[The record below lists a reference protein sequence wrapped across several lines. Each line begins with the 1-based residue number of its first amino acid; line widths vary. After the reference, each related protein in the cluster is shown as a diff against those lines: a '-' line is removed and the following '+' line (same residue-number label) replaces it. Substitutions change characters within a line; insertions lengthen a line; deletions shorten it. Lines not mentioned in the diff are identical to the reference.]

1 MADASKP
8 AAPAPGETG
17 LARNSQTVTVALAG
31 NPNSGKTTIFNA
43 LTGSRQHVGNYPGV
57 TVEKKVGVCR
67 HRGVRLEIVD
77 LPGTYSL
84 TAYATDELVAR
95 EFVIDEHPAVVVDIL
110 DGSNLERNL
119 FLAVQFMELGLP
131 LVLVLNMSDVASAR
145 GYVFDLEQLSA
156 LLGGVPLIPAVGNR
170 GQGIDKIR
178 DAIVAVATGACHLR
192 PVPITYGPEIDKEV
206 DKLAAVLETEAERL
220 APRQPRWVA
229 LKLLEND
236 RRIRERI
243 EQVCENAAAVLAA
256 ADEAIAHLRRILG
269 DEPEIVIADRRYG
282 FISGACQETVRSTVE
297 ARHTRS
303 DQIDAVMTHPVLGLP
318 IFLGLMYLVF
328 WGTFSLGEY
337 PMAAI
342 DYAFQWLGQ
351 AVGGLWAAGSDSA
364 LRSLLVHGVIR
375 GVGAVIVFLPNI
387 LILFLAIAV
396 LEDSGYMAR
405 AAFIMDRWMHKI
417 GLHGKSFIPMVIGFG
432 CTIPAIMAT
441 RVLASRRDRLT
452 TMLILPLMSC
462 SARLPIYMMFT
473 AAFFI
478 EKWRGPVLWMM
489 YVVGAAVAVL
499 AAKLLKSTLLRGEA
513 EPFVMELPPY
523 RTPTVKGTLIHTWQR
538 GWMYVRKAGTI
549 ILGVSIL
556 LWALTSYP
564 KPHPR
569 EIEDLAVEGQQA
581 AALEYSVAGRVGKAF
596 EPLTRPL
603 GFDWRVNT
611 AMMGAFAAKE
621 VFVAQMSIVYSLG
634 DTDEAEAQP
643 LQAALRSNYT
653 PLQAIAIMIFSL
665 LGFPCMATVAVMWT
679 ESGSWKWALLQW
691 TGLTGLAYLAALL
704 VYQIGTA
711 LGLGVG

>member
-1 MADASKP
+1 
-8 AAPAPGETG
+8 
-17 LARNSQTVTVALAG
+17 
-31 NPNSGKTTIFNA
+31 
-43 LTGSRQHVGNYPGV
+43 
-57 TVEKKVGVCR
+57 
-67 HRGVRLEIVD
+67 
-77 LPGTYSL
+77 
-84 TAYATDELVAR
+84 
-95 EFVIDEHPAVVVDIL
+95 
-110 DGSNLERNL
+110 
-119 FLAVQFMELGLP
+119 
-131 LVLVLNMSDVASAR
+131 
-145 GYVFDLEQLSA
+145 
-156 LLGGVPLIPAVGNR
+156 
-170 GQGIDKIR
+170 
-178 DAIVAVATGACHLR
+178 
-192 PVPITYGPEIDKEV
+192 
-206 DKLAAVLETEAERL
+206 
-220 APRQPRWVA
+220 
-229 LKLLEND
+229 
-236 RRIRERI
+236 
-243 EQVCENAAAVLAA
+243 
-256 ADEAIAHLRRILG
+256 
-269 DEPEIVIADRRYG
+269 
-282 FISGACQETVRSTVE
+282 
-297 ARHTRS
+297 
-303 DQIDAVMTHPVLGLP
+303 
-318 IFLGLMYLVF
+318 
-328 WGTFSLGEY
+328 
-337 PMAAI
+337 
-342 DYAFQWLGQ
+342 
-351 AVGGLWAAGSDSA
+351 
-364 LRSLLVHGVIR
+364 VHGVIR

-441 RVLASRRDRLT
+441 RVLGSRRDRLT

-478 EKWRGPVLWMM
+478 EKWRGPVLWTM

-499 AAKLLKSTLLRGEA
+499 AAKLLKSTLFRGEA

-523 RTPTVKGTLIHTWQR
+523 RTPTVKGTLIHTWRR

-569 EIEDLAVEGQQA
+569 EIEDLAAEGQQA

-596 EPLTRPL
+596 EPVTRPL

-611 AMMGAFAAKE
+611 AMIGAFAAKE

-643 LQAALRSNYT
+643 LQDALRRNYT
-653 PLQAIAIMIFSL
+653 PLQAVAVMIFSL
-665 LGFPCMATVAVMWT
+665 LGFPCMATVAVMCS

-704 VYQIGTA
+704 VYQVGSA

>member
-1 MADASKP
+1 MSSDRAI
-8 AAPAPGETG
+8 EE
-17 LARNSQTVTVALAG
+17 ARPYGPYGRLTVALAG

-57 TVEKKVGVCR
+57 TVEKKVGLCR
-67 HRGVRLEIVD
+67 HRGVSLDVVD

-84 TAYATDELVAR
+84 TAYSTDELVAR
-95 EFVIDEHPAVVVDIL
+95 RFVIDQHPQVVVDIL
-110 DGSNLERNL
+110 DASNLERNL
-119 FLAVQFMELGLP
+119 YLAVQFMELGIP
-131 LVLVLNMSDVASAR
+131 LVLVLNMSDIAAAR
-145 GYVFDLEQLSA
+145 GYVFDLEELSV
-156 LLGGVPLIPAVGNR
+156 LLGGVPLVQAVGNR
-170 GQGIDKIR
+170 GEGIGRIR
-178 DAIVAVATGACHLR
+178 DAIVDVATGARHLR
-192 PVPITYGPEIDKEV
+192 PVPMTYGPEIDKEIG
-206 DKLAAVLETEAERL
+206 KLAAVLEPEADRL
-220 APRQPRWVA
+220 APRQVRWVA

-236 RRIRERI
+236 RPIRERI
-243 EQVCENAAAVLAA
+243 RHVCGSAEAVLAA
-256 ADEAIAHLRRILG
+256 ADDAVGRLRKILG
-269 DEPEIVIADRRYG
+269 DEPEILIADRRYG
-282 FISGACQETVRSTVE
+282 FISGACQETVKNTIE
-297 ARHTRS
+297 LRHTRS
-303 DQIDAVMTHPVLGLP
+303 DAIDAVITHPVLGLP
-318 IFLGLMYLVF
+318 IFLGLMYVVF
-328 WGTFSLGEY
+328 WATFRLGEY
-337 PMAAI
+337 PMEAI

-351 AVGGLWAAGSDSA
+351 AVGDLWAAGSDSA

-489 YVVGAAVAVL
+489 YVVGAVVAAL
-499 AAKLLKSTLLRGEA
+499 AAKLLKSTLFRGEA

-523 RTPTVKGTLIHTWQR
+523 RAPTVKGTLIHTWQR

-564 KPHPR
+564 KPHSR
-569 EIEDLAVEGQQA
+569 DVADLAAEGQQA

-596 EPLTRPL
+596 EPVTRPL

-643 LQAALRSNYT
+643 LQAALGRNYT
-653 PLQAIAIMIFSL
+653 PLQAVAIMIFSL
-665 LGFPCMATVAVMWT
+665 LGFPCMATVAVMWS

-691 TGLTGLAYLAALL
+691 AGLTGLAYVAALL
-704 VYQIGTA
+704 VYQIGSA
-711 LGLGVG
+711 LGLGTG

>member
-1 MADASKP
+1 MSGDRP
-8 AAPAPGETG
+8 IEE
-17 LARNSQTVTVALAG
+17 ARRLTVALAG

-57 TVEKKVGVCR
+57 TVEKKVGLCR
-67 HRGVRLEIVD
+67 HRGVSLDVVD

-84 TAYATDELVAR
+84 TAYSTDELVAR
-95 EFVIDEHPAVVVDIL
+95 EFVIDQHPQVVVDVL
-110 DGSNLERNL
+110 DASNLERNL
-119 FLAVQFMELGLP
+119 YLAVQFMELGMP
-131 LVLVLNMSDVASAR
+131 LVLVLNMSDVAAAR
-145 GYVFDLEQLSA
+145 GYVFDLEELSV
-156 LLGGVPLIPAVGNR
+156 LLGGVPLVRAVGNR
-170 GQGIDKIR
+170 GEGIGRIR
-178 DAIVAVATGACHLR
+178 DAIVDVATGARHLR
-192 PVPITYGPEIDKEV
+192 PVPITYGPEIDKEIG
-206 DKLAAVLETEAERL
+206 KLAAVLEPEADRL
-220 APRQPRWVA
+220 APRQVRWVA

-236 RRIRERI
+236 GPIRERI
-243 EQVCENAAAVLAA
+243 RHVCGNAEALLAA
-256 ADEAIAHLRRILG
+256 ADDAVARLRKILG

-282 FISGACQETVRSTVE
+282 FISGACQETVRNTVE
-297 ARHTRS
+297 LRHTRS
-303 DQIDAVMTHPVLGLP
+303 DAIDAVITHPVLGLP

-328 WGTFSLGEY
+328 WATFRLGEY
-337 PMAAI
+337 PMEAI

-351 AVGGLWAAGSDSA
+351 AVGDLWAAGSDSA

-478 EKWRGPVLWMM
+478 EKWRGPVLWTM
-489 YVVGAAVAVL
+489 YVVGAVVAAL
-499 AAKLLKSTLLRGEA
+499 AAKLLKSTLFRGEA

-523 RTPTVKGTLIHTWQR
+523 RAPTVKGTLIHTWQR

-549 ILGVSIL
+549 ILGVSVL

-564 KPHPR
+564 KPHAR
-569 EIEDLAVEGQQA
+569 DVAALASEGRQA
-581 AALEYSVAGRVGKAF
+581 ASLEYSVAGRVGKAF
-596 EPLTRPL
+596 EPVTRPL

-634 DTDEAEAQP
+634 DTGEAEAQP
-643 LQAALRSNYT
+643 LQAALRRNYT
-653 PLQAIAIMIFSL
+653 PLQAVAIMIFSL
-665 LGFPCMATVAVMWT
+665 LGFPCMATVAVMWS

-691 TGLTGLAYLAALL
+691 AGLTGLAYVAALL
-704 VYQIGTA
+704 VYQTGSA
-711 LGLGVG
+711 LGLGTG